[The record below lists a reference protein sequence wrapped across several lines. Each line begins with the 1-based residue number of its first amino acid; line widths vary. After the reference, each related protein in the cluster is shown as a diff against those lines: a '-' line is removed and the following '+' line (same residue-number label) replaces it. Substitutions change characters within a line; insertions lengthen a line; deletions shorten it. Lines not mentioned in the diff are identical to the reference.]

1 MLQVGR
7 IKLAVGDTVISIATA
22 TAAQKNF
29 RPAAGVTVMITALG
43 NVASSWFGYE
53 TVALPVVGNTFR
65 NFNSDSTAKLQCK
78 IPITNDAWL
87 TWLGGTAYQTVVS
100 GIQIK

>member
-1 MLQVGR
+1 M
-7 IKLAVGDTVISIATA
+7 AVGDTVISIATA

-29 RPAAGVTVMITALG
+29 RPAAGVEVMITALG

-53 TVALPVVGNTFR
+53 TVALPVVGTTFR
-65 NFNSDSTAKLQCK
+65 NFNGNSTFSALTCK